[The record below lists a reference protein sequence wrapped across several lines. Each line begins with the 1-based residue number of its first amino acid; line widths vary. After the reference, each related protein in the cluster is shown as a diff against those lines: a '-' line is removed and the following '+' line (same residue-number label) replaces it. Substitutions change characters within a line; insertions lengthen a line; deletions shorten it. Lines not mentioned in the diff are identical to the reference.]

1 MIKTAF
7 IAWLLIAS
15 CTAQS
20 QLQVNN
26 LTAKENKV
34 KERFQFPLVRG
45 NTPAVQRMNNY
56 MQSHLLLNTTQKTPL
71 GNLFNRICITDSA
84 TEMLM
89 GITGSTYT
97 IYNNAKSILSLE
109 VWSETMGAYPD
120 QFSTYFNFY
129 TLTGELIY
137 LNDLFGIE
145 GLQQLNKYLQ
155 GQRTVL
161 IDEHIKSYESDSMS
175 VEDLNCMKNAF
186 SECNTT
192 QKQQNFLLYKDSI
205 LFFLDPCLPH
215 VTRALDANLTIKIP
229 LKKLLPWLSNNGR
242 AVLGIK
248 KAAPVLSGINKPFY
262 GTINNKLG
270 IVLQFEVGEDGSCHG
285 MYYYTS
291 QGIGIECSGSFTNN
305 QLSLQCSEES
315 AEQFTG
321 TYSNNTITGNW
332 HHLKTGKA
340 LPFSVK
346 N

>member
-7 IAWLLIAS
+7 VAWLLIAA
-15 CTAQS
+15 CAAQS
-20 QLQVNN
+20 QLQVTN

-56 MQSHLLLNTTQKTPL
+56 MQSHLLLNTTQKTPVS
-71 GNLFNRICITDSA
+71 NLFNRICITDSA

-89 GITGSTYT
+89 GVTGSTYT

-129 TLTGELIY
+129 IPTGELIY
-137 LNDLFGIE
+137 LNDLFGGE

-155 GQRTVL
+155 QKRINL
-161 IDEHIKSYESDSMS
+161 IKEHLKLYEADSLAADDM
-175 VEDLNCMKNAF
+175 DYMKTTLTD
-186 SECNTT
+186 CN
-192 QKQQNFLLYKDSI
+192 KEQNLQYFIIEKDSI
-205 LFFLDPCLPH
+205 LFFNESCFPH
-215 VTRALDANLTIKIP
+215 AAMNFEANLAVKTPI
-229 LKKLLPWLSNNGR
+229 KKLLPWLSNNGR
-242 AVLGIK
+242 AVLGIQNAK
-248 KAAPVLSGINKPFY
+248 PVLSGINKPFY

-305 QLSLQCSEES
+305 QLSLQCSEDS